1 MQDQVQKLAREI
13 ALIKARNKE
22 VSANKAW
29 ELSWTRRLL
38 IAVLTYIVI
47 ACFFIT
53 LSLPKPF
60 INAIIPTT
68 GFLLSTLSIGLVK
81 QLWIHK
87 VYFKPKPWIIPN
99 YKMDTF

>member
-87 VYFKPKPWIIPN
+87 VYFKPKP
-99 YKMDTF
+99 